1 MIDLVK
7 LLLVRSSDR
16 RQMRAKKEAVREQL
30 LSDGFSCYS
39 VPSGLPHRSHCVPTN
54 INHRGYGT
62 FSFLFIPVIFHPN
75 G

>member
-39 VPSGLPHRSHCVPTN
+39 VPSG
-54 INHRGYGT
+54 
-62 FSFLFIPVIFHPN
+62 
-75 G
+75 